1 MGNNN
6 SKLEIQCNQDINING
21 NLNIYICGD
30 INNNDNYNILTNI
43 FNIEDSSLNGYIKI
57 NNKNRPN
64 RYFYEYRRLKHK
76 IKTIDEKEE
85 KTKYNAFLFINNDVD
100 ELFSHVLFYHFYE
113 KDTHNKRN
121 NVIINFGPPNNIQN
135 KMNELIESSRE
146 SIPFVIHIN
155 NDIQNYD
162 EQLKYV
168 NYIPGLDSINNN
180 LKNDNPN
187 INQNILNESLKRYI
201 NLKLYRIN
209 AYYKEMGYNLNLIN
223 PLNEMNSRIKLHLT
237 IALCGYSG
245 CGKSTLLN
253 LIFRELVSK
262 SVSSATDVSTKC
274 TEYYLPV
281 QNINNENNNIGQIRF
296 LDFPGITKND
306 NYKNVV
312 EKSIN
317 EKIIEYKK
325 NLEQIDVALFFIS
338 NGVGREFTE
347 SGKKL
352 VNLLYNNRI
361 RIIFIINGP
370 INEFIL
376 KEKKNKMNNL
386 IKEKKILGNNCS
398 NILSTNFYQYHEHE
412 SRNGIREIF
421 EKIIEI
427 IQIQI
432 PNYNVENINI
442 KNYNEQLELL
452 RNNCRVFEL
461 FENMSVMKKSAKIQS
476 SWLVVLY
483 SLLTCGSSPSSI
495 IVPLLDAGLTIG
507 YQLAMIFNIFYVY
520 DLNPDDYNISQIF
533 LSAGK
538 DISNINE
545 IDKPSKK
552 EKEKENEKEDLG
564 HVILCGDVV
573 MKGSKFA
580 LEKAVEQIV
589 KETGQEA
596 TIELAK
602 QGLTQ
607 GVKQISTEIVKETI
621 KESTIIATKES
632 VEGLAI
638 QSTKQ
643 TIAQLTQEIAIKEGG
658 KRGWI
663 YLGKAIPF
671 IGAGI
676 SCLINTISTGKL
688 GYRLVNYCD
697 NDFENNQIR
706 KVNMLKGRVLA
717 LENIIQQ
724 MREIN

>member
-1 MGNNN
+1 M
-6 SKLEIQCNQDINING
+6 
-21 NLNIYICGD
+21 
-30 INNNDNYNILTNI
+30 
-43 FNIEDSSLNGYIKI
+43 
-57 NNKNRPN
+57 
-64 RYFYEYRRLKHK
+64 
-76 IKTIDEKEE
+76 
-85 KTKYNAFLFINNDVD
+85 
-100 ELFSHVLFYHFYE
+100 
-113 KDTHNKRN
+113 
-121 NVIINFGPPNNIQN
+121 
-135 KMNELIESSRE
+135 
-146 SIPFVIHIN
+146 
-155 NDIQNYD
+155 
-162 EQLKYV
+162 
-168 NYIPGLDSINNN
+168 
-180 LKNDNPN
+180 
-187 INQNILNESLKRYI
+187 
-201 NLKLYRIN
+201 
-209 AYYKEMGYNLNLIN
+209 
-223 PLNEMNSRIKLHLT
+223 
-237 IALCGYSG
+237 
-245 CGKSTLLN
+245 
-253 LIFRELVSK
+253 
-262 SVSSATDVSTKC
+262 
-274 TEYYLPV
+274 
-281 QNINNENNNIGQIRF
+281 
-296 LDFPGITKND
+296 DFPGITKND

-325 NLEQIDVALFFIS
+325 NLEQIDVALFFVP
-338 NGVGREFTE
+338 NGIGKEFTE
-347 SGKKL
+347 SGKEL
-352 VNLLYNNRI
+352 VNLLYNNKI

-370 INEFIL
+370 INAFL
-376 KEKKNKMNNL
+376 LNEKKNRLKNIINN
-386 IKEKKILGNNCS
+386 E
-398 NILSTNFYQYHEHE
+398 NILDDTFNNFLSTDFYHYYEKE
-412 SRNGIREIF
+412 SRKGIREIF

-461 FENMSVMKKSAKIQS
+461 FENMSVMKKSAKIHS

-545 IDKPSKK
+545 IYKPSKK
-552 EKEKENEKEDLG
+552 EKEKENEKEDLEQ
-564 HVILCGDVV
+564 HVILCGEVV

-607 GVKQISTEIVKETI
+607 GVKQFSTEIVKETI

-663 YLGKAIPF
+663 YLGKVIPF

-724 MREIN
+724 MIEIN

>member
-30 INNNDNYNILTNI
+30 INNNDNYNILTSI

-57 NNKNRPN
+57 NKKDRPN

-209 AYYKEMGYNLNLIN
+209 AYYKEMEYNLNLIN

-545 IDKPSKK
+545 IDKPLKK

-658 KRGWI
+658 KRGYI